1 MTEQGTKLRV
11 LGRYTSSNVQKVLW
25 CLGELRQPFQRE
37 DFGGPFGRNDDPE
50 YLGLNPNGTVPTLV
64 DGDVVIWESN
74 TIVRYLC
81 SKFQATG
88 LYPGDAVQRA
98 LAERWMDWQLGSV
111 AAEFLP
117 LYRGLVR
124 QQRRAEEVEAARQRT
139 ARLLT
144 ILDAALA
151 QREYLNGSELTVADI
166 ALGPTVYRWYELAIS
181 REPMPRLQGWYERL
195 THRPAFRESVMV
207 GLH

>member
-1 MTEQGTKLRV
+1 MTQQDTKLRV

-37 DFGGPFGRNDDPE
+37 DYGGPFGRTNDPE
-50 YLGLNPNGTVPTLV
+50 YLRFNPNGTVPTLV
-64 DGDVVIWESN
+64 DGNLVIWESN

-81 SKFQATG
+81 NKFPKSP
-88 LYPGDAVQRA
+88 LYPADAVQRA

-111 AAEFLP
+111 AVQFLP

-124 QQRRAEEVEAARQRT
+124 EQRRAEELEAARQRT
-139 ARLLT
+139 ASLLAV
-144 ILDAALA
+144 LDAALA
-151 QREYLNGSELTVADI
+151 QREYLNGPELTVADI
-166 ALGPTVYRWYELAIS
+166 ALGPTVYRWYELPIS
-181 REPMPRLQGWYERL
+181 RESMPNLQGWYERL
-195 THRPAFRESVMV
+195 SHRPAFRDSVMV